1 VKSHPGTAW
10 RSHTRP
16 HKLSRVHLVDQ
27 QGDLFIHSFGHGT
40 PRPGAKNKSQSQ
52 SQERTPSVLSLSLS
66 GKGKPKRPIQLP
78 CTWRLPISTL
88 GIPRSRV
95 RFAFERW
102 SDPSPLDS
110 SVGRGTEMIPGSNRE
125 RLVLT
130 HLCIVQTQR
139 GTVKTA
145 ILLIFVTY
153 ASKGVQ
159 IRPQNRNPTPTDG
172 EPTDMP
178 HPPSIISHPRRG
190 WDIPPRGPVGLQII
204 SEHLDRVLAPL
215 YPAKQVNATRPNFP
229 ESHRRVGRPPFASR
243 VS

>member
-1 VKSHPGTAW
+1 MKSHPGTAW

-16 HKLSRVHLVDQ
+16 HKLSLVHLVDQ

-40 PRPGAKNKSQSQ
+40 PRPGAKNKSQPQ

-66 GKGKPKRPIQLP
+66 GKGKRKRPIQLS
-78 CTWRLPISTL
+78 CTWRLPFSTL

-110 SVGRGTEMIPGSNRE
+110 SGTAEMIPGSNRE

-130 HLCIVQTQR
+130 HLCTAQTPLVGR
-139 GTVKTA
+139 ARDCKIA
-145 ILLIFVTY
+145 FLLFFDIY

-159 IRPQNRNPTPTDG
+159 KWPQNRNPTPTEREPSDG
-172 EPTDMP
+172 QTC
-178 HPPSIISHPRRG
+178 HPSLAHPSH
-190 WDIPPRGPVGLQII
+190 
-204 SEHLDRVLAPL
+204 H
-215 YPAKQVNATRPNFP
+215 
-229 ESHRRVGRPPFASR
+229 
-243 VS
+243 

>member
-1 VKSHPGTAW
+1 MKSHPGTAW

-16 HKLSRVHLVDQ
+16 HKLSLVHLVDQ

-52 SQERTPSVLSLSLS
+52 SQEQTPSVLSLSLS

-110 SVGRGTEMIPGSNRE
+110 SGTAEMIPGSNRE

-130 HLCIVQTQR
+130 HYVSPKHSKLAER
-139 GTVKTA
+139 GTVKFA
-145 ILLIFVTY
+145 FLLISIIY
-153 ASKGVQ
+153 ASKGVDC
-159 IRPQNRNPTPTDG
+159 RSQNRNPTRGEG

-178 HPPSIISHPRRG
+178 
-190 WDIPPRGPVGLQII
+190 
-204 SEHLDRVLAPL
+204 
-215 YPAKQVNATRPNFP
+215 
-229 ESHRRVGRPPFASR
+229 
-243 VS
+243 

>member
-16 HKLSRVHLVDQ
+16 HKLSWVHLVDQ

-52 SQERTPSVLSLSLS
+52 SQEQTPSVLSLSLS
-66 GKGKPKRPIQLP
+66 GKGKPKRPIQLA

-110 SVGRGTEMIPGSNRE
+110 SVGRARDWFVSWSRCSIVSSSVPT
-125 RLVLT
+125 LLDLT
-130 HLCIVQTQR
+130 HTPSYTSR
-139 GTVKTA
+139 SNTN
-145 ILLIFVTY
+145 
-153 ASKGVQ
+153 
-159 IRPQNRNPTPTDG
+159 RPC
-172 EPTDMP
+172 
-178 HPPSIISHPRRG
+178 
-190 WDIPPRGPVGLQII
+190 GLPFF
-204 SEHLDRVLAPL
+204 SPD
-215 YPAKQVNATRPNFP
+215 
-229 ESHRRVGRPPFASR
+229 GRPIKGCPSCVHKR
-243 VS
+243 HIQLINTSYRSKL